1 MIFRKIFAALAILI
15 FSATILTGCGEEKKV
30 EAPATREFKIGMLRH
45 MNADEGN
52 FNDLLKEISK
62 TFDFKMSAYDP
73 ICFNSLKEMQSGLD
87 SGMINSFIT
96 YKNVANYIVAQ
107 NPSFEIV
114 DSENFDFTEIFCFA
128 LRESDKDLFRMVDK
142 AVVEMDDDGTLKELV
157 KNYITDVKDEKNV
170 SAVEIQNIAGAST
183 IKVAVTGDLPP
194 IDLIDEEGKAT
205 GFNTAI
211 LSEISKRIGRNIEL
225 VHINSGERAAALT
238 SGRVDVVFWAILPV
252 VEIISPDSDKP
263 ENVEVTT
270 PYYRN
275 KVVQVRMKK

>member
-1 MIFRKIFAALAILI
+1 MIFRKIFAVLAILI

-30 EAPATREFKIGMLRH
+30 EAPATSEFKIGMLRH

-73 ICFNSLKEMQSGLD
+73 IFFNSLKEMQSGLD

-211 LSEISKRIGRNIEL
+211 LAEISKRIGRNIEL

-238 SGRVDVVFWAILPV
+238 SGRVDIVFWAILPV

>member
-15 FSATILTGCGEEKKV
+15 FSATILTGCGEEKRV
-30 EAPATREFKIGMLRH
+30 EAPATSEFKIGTLRH

-52 FNDLLKEISK
+52 FNDLIKEISK

-73 ICFNSLKEMQSGLD
+73 IFFNSLKEMQSGLD

-96 YKNVANYIVAQ
+96 YKNVANYLVAQ

-211 LSEISKRIGRNIEL
+211 LAEISKRIGRNIEL

-238 SGRVDVVFWAILPV
+238 SGRVDIVFWAILPV
-252 VEIISPDSDKP
+252 VETISPDSDKP